1 MKIHGQPP
9 RQQLRCALRGVMQ
22 LSSRWRLSLRSV
34 RQRVNP
40 VLARGDLLIFSDF
53 RLELYNWTMYIT
65 IDTSALLAVCTNEA
79 QKTRMVELTAGARL
93 FAPVS
98 VHSEVGNALSAMLKR
113 ERITLAQALACLA
126 AYQQIPVKWLEV
138 DLPKAL
144 TLAHQLNLYAYD
156 AYLLACAQ
164 STRSHLLTLDKALIR
179 AAREVGVQTLEVYV

>member
-1 MKIHGQPP
+1 M
-9 RQQLRCALRGVMQ
+9 
-22 LSSRWRLSLRSV
+22 
-34 RQRVNP
+34 
-40 VLARGDLLIFSDF
+40 D
-53 RLELYNWTMYIT
+53 IT

-93 FAPVS
+93 LAPVS
-98 VHSEVGNALSAMLKR
+98 VHSEMGNALSAILKR

-126 AYQQIPVKWLEV
+126 AYQQIPVRWLEV

-164 STRSHLLTLDKALIR
+164 ATRSHLLTLDKALIR
-179 AAREVGVQTLEVYV
+179 AAREVGVQTLEVYVGRFILTPKRGSNWLPSSTVLSKMGKSKSPTAMVVLLCCSPKL

>member
-1 MKIHGQPP
+1 ME
-9 RQQLRCALRGVMQ
+9 
-22 LSSRWRLSLRSV
+22 LSSCWRLSLRSV
-34 RQRVNP
+34 QE
-40 VLARGDLLIFSDF
+40 RGQPRSGRGNALNFSNF
-53 RLELYNWTMYIT
+53 RIDLYNWTMEIT

-93 FAPVS
+93 LAPVS

-164 STRSHLLTLDKALIR
+164 ATRSHLLTLDKALIR
-179 AAREVGVQTLEVYV
+179 AAREVGVQTLEVYS